1 MSSSKFLV
9 SPALGLLFAI
19 FLLAFLPDT
28 SPGEEPLRGKA
39 SSSLDQFR
47 NNLLLLQREP
57 PFPSL
62 WGASEKG
69 WRKMAMWEN
78 LHPQDLPQPLNGR
91 AVFLKA
97 WFRSPDTALTEE
109 GLAPALSAFPDLAP
123 LLLWHLAHSENVG
136 KNDREMLS
144 RLSTGREN
152 DLFSPSSRPEGG
164 DGRARDLFRRAMAAS
179 GEERSALLGRLVSN
193 HPLSPESTIALLR
206 LGPNRVGG
214 DLLVPRWVYLQAM
227 GANDLVRRETKAY
240 LESSPPFPFRDRAL
254 YLEAR
259 SLALL
264 GHSRKAMVLIEQTL
278 SSASRVR
285 LRSDFSMLRCRILL
299 SKDFPRGAE
308 CLNRLFSDYPGSSM
322 LPSLVVSA
330 LHQDLVHPLPS
341 LPDGWLF
348 PSRLWSGGDVRETVW
363 LFGLDEALRGES
375 GRALSTWNHLARWL
389 RAHSTDSPGFYARVL
404 YFMAREEERTGQL
417 ENARRLYRQVIRQGS
432 GSPYPLWSAIA
443 CRGGCGTFRLRP
455 HHPTRENSPPFPLR
469 RAMEELFQMGLFGP
483 ALVLERLYENPGM
496 DRDQL
501 RRYGDLDL
509 SVSAR
514 ERLLLVDRIFPAH
527 GTAMRLP
534 TGEWMSASI
543 LEGFRESG
551 VPTLWALSIARQ
563 ESRFRERSLSVDGA
577 LGVMQ
582 LMPRTALAVAGQ
594 SDEPLRKTLG
604 RNLGRVRH
612 PDVNSLIGGL
622 YLKRLFDSVPG
633 HPERAIAG
641 YNAGLHAVLSWKAL
655 ADADWDFF
663 TEAIPYQETRRYVR
677 EVLWNYAYLEKH
689 LERREGKTK

>member
-1 MSSSKFLV
+1 MSSSKFRV
-9 SPALGLLFAI
+9 TPALGLLLAI
-19 FLLAFLPDT
+19 FLLASLPDT
-28 SPGEEPLRGKA
+28 SPGGEPLRGKVN
-39 SSSLDQFR
+39 SSLDQYR

-78 LHPQDLPQPLNGR
+78 LHPHDLPEPLNGR

-123 LLLWHLAHSENVG
+123 LLLWHLAHSDNVG
-136 KNDREMLS
+136 KNDRKMLS
-144 RLSTGREN
+144 RLSAGREN

-206 LGPNRVGG
+206 LGPSRVGG

-240 LESSPPFPFRDRAL
+240 LESSPPFPFRDRSL

-259 SLALL
+259 SLAML

-278 SSASRVR
+278 SSGSRVR

-308 CLNRLFSDYPGSSM
+308 CLDRLFSDYPGSSM

-341 LPDGWLF
+341 LPEGWRL
-348 PSRLWSGGDVRETVW
+348 PSNLWIEADVREAVW

-375 GRALSTWNHLARWL
+375 GRALSTWGHLARWL
-389 RAHSTDSPGFYARVL
+389 RAHSTDSPEFYARVL
-404 YFMAREEERTGQL
+404 YFMAREEDRTGQP
-417 ENARRLYRQVIRQGS
+417 EKARRLYRQVIRQGS

-443 CRGGCGTFRLRP
+443 CRGECGTFRLRP
-455 HHPTRENSPPFPLR
+455 HHPTRENSPPFFLR

-594 SDEPLRKTLG
+594 SNEPLRKSLG

-641 YNAGLHAVLSWKAL
+641 YNAGLHAVLSWKTL

-689 LERREGKTK
+689 LERGEGKTR

>member
-1 MSSSKFLV
+1 MSSSKFPV
-9 SPALGLLFAI
+9 PRFFGLLFAL
-19 FLLAFLPDT
+19 FLLPSLPDN
-28 SPGEEPLRGKA
+28 SPGGELPTAKA
-39 SSSLDQFR
+39 SSSLDQYR
-47 NNLLLLQREP
+47 DNLRLLQREP

-69 WRKMAMWEN
+69 WRKMAIWEN
-78 LHPQDLPQPLNGR
+78 LRPQDLPPPLDGR
-91 AVFLKA
+91 AAFLKA
-97 WFRSPDTALTEE
+97 WFLAPGTALTEE

-123 LLLWHLAHSENVG
+123 LLLWHLAHSEGVG
-136 KNDREMLS
+136 KSDRKMLS
-144 RLSTGREN
+144 RLSAGREN

-164 DGRARDLFRRAMAAS
+164 DGRARDIFRRAMAAS
-179 GEERSALLGRLVSN
+179 GKERSTLLGRLISN

-206 LGPNRVGG
+206 LGPTRVGG

-227 GANDLVRRETKAY
+227 GANDLVLRETKAY

-259 SLALL
+259 SLAML
-264 GHSRKAMVLIEQTL
+264 GHSRKATVLIEQAL
-278 SSASRVR
+278 SARSRIR
-285 LRSDFSMLRCRILL
+285 LRSDFLMLRCRILL
-299 SKDFPRGAE
+299 SKDLPRGAK
-308 CLNRLFSDYPGSSM
+308 CLDRLSADYPGSSM
-322 LPSLVVSA
+322 LPSLVVLA

-341 LPDGWLF
+341 LPEGWRF
-348 PSRLWSGGDVRETVW
+348 SSRFWNEAEVREAVW

-375 GRALSTWNHLARWL
+375 GRALSTWGHLARWL

-404 YFMAREEERTGQL
+404 YFMAREEERTGQS
-417 ENARRLYRQVIRQGS
+417 EKARRLYRQVIRQGS
-432 GSPYPLWSAIA
+432 ESPYPLWGAIA
-443 CRGGCGTFRLRP
+443 CRGECGTFRLRP
-455 HHPTRENSPPFPLR
+455 HHPTRENSPPFFLR

-501 RRYGDLDL
+501 RRYGDLNL

-594 SDEPLRKTLG
+594 SDEPLRKSLG

-641 YNAGLHAVLSWKAL
+641 YNAGLHAVLSWKTL

-689 LERREGKTK
+689 LERREGETR

>member
-39 SSSLDQFR
+39 SSSLDQYR

-78 LHPQDLPQPLNGR
+78 IHPQDLPQPLNGR

-144 RLSTGREN
+144 RLSAGREN

-164 DGRARDLFRRAMAAS
+164 DGRARHLFRRAMAAS

-404 YFMAREEERTGQL
+404 YFMAREEERTGQP

-563 ESRFRERSLSVDGA
+563 ESRFRERSLSLDGA